1 MKSIFTSMCEIRSMR
16 VRMTFASV
24 SILIAVCTFSMS
36 AFAQTS
42 PAQAPQASA
51 WMQIVPLAVIF
62 FIMYFFMIRPQTNRQ
77 KKHQEFISALKRGD
91 QVLTGSGILGRIE
104 GITDTFV
111 TLEIADGVRV
121 KMLKTQIAA
130 GAAAMTEAKA

>member
-1 MKSIFTSMCEIRSMR
+1 MKS
-16 VRMTFASV
+16 VFAV
-24 SILIAVCTFSMS
+24 GFFLAICLIDS
-36 AFAQTS
+36 AALAQTS
-42 PAQAPQASA
+42 SASAPAPQAAA

-62 FIMYFFMIRPQTNRQ
+62 LIMYFFMIRPQSNRQ
-77 KKHQEFISALKRGD
+77 RKHQEFITALKRGD